1 MAVIVTAAPPRFDCV
16 GDGPWL
22 AGGLEFGGQPSLEA
36 RVEGGRRKHAGLSVW
51 RHRQREVA

>member
-22 AGGLEFGGQPSLEA
+22 AGGLEFGGQPTLET
-36 RVEGGRRKHAGLSVW
+36 RIEGGRRKHARLSVG
-51 RHRQREVA
+51 RHGQRKVA

>member
-22 AGGLEFGGQPSLEA
+22 AGGLEFGGQPTLET
-36 RVEGGRRKHAGLSVW
+36 RIEKRGRFGSENPGA
-51 RHRQREVA
+51 